1 MKAVRI
7 HEFGDSNVLTLED
20 APKPE
25 LHDGEV
31 LIKVRAASVNPVDYK
46 IRSGSF
52 KKADIKLPATLGR
65 DVAGVVEAVGGR
77 VNGFKPGDDVYAY
90 LSYQNGGYA
99 EYAIAK
105 SQEVA
110 PKPVAVDYVHA
121 AAVPLAAITAWQG
134 LFDHGRLQPGQR
146 VLIHGAAGGVGH
158 YAVQFAKAKG
168 ATVIAT
174 AGKDDA
180 VMLKQL
186 GADEVID
193 YHSERFEDR
202 ARDVDLVL
210 DLVGGDTQR
219 RSWAVLKPGGRM
231 VSTLEQPSPEQARAR
246 QAEGKVFMAEAKAE
260 QLREIGRMIDADKV
274 TVLVE
279 KTLPLERAKEAHDT
293 LENQHV
299 RGKVVLTVP

>member
-7 HEFGDSNVLTLED
+7 HEFGDSDVLTLED
-20 APKPE
+20 APKPQV
-25 LHDGEV
+25 HDGEI
-31 LIKVRAASVNPVDYK
+31 LIKVRAASINPVDCK

-52 KKADIKLPATLGR
+52 KKVDTKLPATLGR
-65 DVAGVVEAVGGR
+65 DVAGVVEAVGKG
-77 VNGFKPGDDVYAY
+77 VTETKAGDDVYAF
-90 LSYQNGGYA
+90 LSYDSGGYA

-105 SQEVA
+105 PQEVA
-110 PKPVAVDYVHA
+110 PKPVAVDFVHA

-134 LFDHGRLQPGQR
+134 LFDHGKLQVGQR
-146 VLIHGAAGGVGH
+146 VLIHGASGGVGH

-168 ATVIAT
+168 ATVFAT
-174 AGKDDA
+174 AGKEDA
-180 VMLKQL
+180 TMLRQI

-193 YHSERFEDR
+193 YKNERFEDK
-202 ARDVDLVL
+202 ARDIDLVL

-231 VSTLEQPSPEQARAR
+231 ISTLEQPSAEQARAR
-246 QAEGKVFMAEAKAE
+246 HAEGKVFMAQAKAE
-260 QLREIGRMIDADKV
+260 QLREIGRLIDADKV

-279 KTLPLERAKEAHDT
+279 KTLPLAKAKEAHDT

-299 RGKVVLTVP
+299 RGKVVLTVS